1 MRARHAWRDAAL
13 LLRCWPIRRRQAAA
27 TAGGPDARRA
37 LAMSPPSS
45 RAFGLFAYYEELVG
59 TWTRKLSNRHEAEDL
74 TQDALLKVL
83 ENKAG
88 PPDHPRAYLHQTARH
103 LAIDAFRR
111 EGGREAVPLDSIA
124 AHHASSGDPEAA
136 LHAVQLA
143 AALEQALA
151 ELPLKCRQVF
161 VWQRLE
167 GLSQQEIAERL
178 RVSKNMVEKYMI
190 RTMRHLRERLGSQAP
205 H

>member
-1 MRARHAWRDAAL
+1 M
-13 LLRCWPIRRRQAAA
+13 
-27 TAGGPDARRA
+27 
-37 LAMSPPSS
+37 PSHPS

-59 TWTRKLSNRHEAEDL
+59 TWTRKLANRFDAEDL

-83 ENKAG
+83 ERKDS
-88 PPDHPRAYLHQTARH
+88 PPEHPRAYLHQTARH

-111 EGGREAVPLDSIA
+111 EGGRQTLPLDSIDT
-124 AHHASSGDPEAA
+124 HHASSGDPEAA
-136 LHAVQLA
+136 LHAIQLA

-151 ELPLKCRQVF
+151 ELPLACRQVF

-167 GLSQQEIAERL
+167 GLSQLEIAERL
-178 RVSKNMVEKYMI
+178 QVSKNMVEKHMI
-190 RTMRHLRERLGSQAP
+190 RTMRHLRDRLGPQAP